1 MFFTFPDLSS
11 PNEAMQAARKGVAR
25 VSGGTV
31 KINTQQEK
39 GNSIVYTGTTSFRNG
54 SNQWVGMFAPT
65 QSGVIGLFVGA
76 AKGYFERNQ
85 PINQDI
91 ISSARFGG
99 GGE

>member
-65 QSGVIGLFVGA
+65 QRGVIGLFVGA
-76 AKGYFERNQ
+76 TKRTFEKNQ
-85 PINQDI
+85 PINQQTNNTVRI
-91 ISSARFGG
+91 RV
-99 GGE
+99 